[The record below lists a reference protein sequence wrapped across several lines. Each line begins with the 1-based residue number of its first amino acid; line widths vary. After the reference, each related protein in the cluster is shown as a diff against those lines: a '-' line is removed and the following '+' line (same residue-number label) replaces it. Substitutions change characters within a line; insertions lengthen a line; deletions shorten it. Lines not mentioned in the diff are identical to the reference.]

1 MIGHPIASLAKTG
14 LDRAL
19 ASNLVRST
27 PGASEFVGTARDAA
41 QAVDLAAMGASR
53 LGDVAEFVGE
63 SKQLRGLARRFEKDT
78 RRRS

>member
-1 MIGHPIASLAKTG
+1 MIGHTIASLAKAG

-27 PGASEFVGTARDAA
+27 PGASKFVGTARDAA

-53 LGDVAEFVGE
+53 LGDVA
-63 SKQLRGLARRFEKDT
+63 
-78 RRRS
+78 